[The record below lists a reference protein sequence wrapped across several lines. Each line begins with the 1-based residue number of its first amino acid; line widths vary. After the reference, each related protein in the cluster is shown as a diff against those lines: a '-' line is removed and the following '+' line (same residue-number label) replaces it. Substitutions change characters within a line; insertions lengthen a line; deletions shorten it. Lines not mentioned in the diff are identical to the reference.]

1 MNGALHNDISKS
13 VKEATLK
20 EIEASINWY
29 KERLLWFEDPNGKY
43 PHFKMPHGWLDN
55 LEILKAERTNRIGK

>member
-1 MNGALHNDISKS
+1 MNGPLHNDISKS

-29 KERLLWFEDPNGKY
+29 EGRDKKHPL
-43 PHFKMPHGWLDN
+43 PHRWKDN